1 MGPQVQPKCEKQLR
15 IEKTRLSHQ
24 VWSHGGSTPIYV
36 FHSKMEL
43 ASTRKVVAKRAAW
56 SAWWKTNTN
65 TNLSHLHCISYFR
78 NVLYW
83 NIFKNTL
90 QIQIHMQMLKQMQ
103 IQMQL
108 RMRIQIQVV
117 KLWQSLEKTA
127 AFASRSALLENS
139 KVVQFSASSP
149 QSKCKDKY
157 ENKYNCKTI

>member
-1 MGPQVQPKCEKQLR
+1 
-15 IEKTRLSHQ
+15 
-24 VWSHGGSTPIYV
+24 
-36 FHSKMEL
+36 
-43 ASTRKVVAKRAAW
+43 
-56 SAWWKTNTN
+56 
-65 TNLSHLHCISYFR
+65 
-78 NVLYW
+78 
-83 NIFKNTL
+83 
-90 QIQIHMQMLKQMQ
+90 MQMQILMQMQ

-157 ENKYNCKTI
+157 ENKYNCKTILKKNKNMEDQIMIFAVDMEAALWKTNG